1 MTTGRTAIVDQKF
14 TVAVA
19 SIDDAFSSDLIER
32 EYVAD
37 ALLEASRVWRSD
49 VYERK
54 GLYEFRYDVE
64 AAADLLCF
72 LEVDEDFCSL
82 QKAYL
87 GPFDVTDLV
96 QSIKERIEDAAERQ
110 LSLERVQS
118 RTDNRIP

>member
-19 SIDDAFSSDLIER
+19 SIDDAFRSDLIER

-37 ALLEASRVWRSD
+37 ALLEASRVWRAD
-49 VYERK
+49 VKERQ

-72 LEVDEDFCSL
+72 LEVDECHCSL

-87 GPFDVTDLV
+87 GPFDVSALV
-96 QSIKERIEDAAERQ
+96 HYSLKDRIEDAAERQ
-110 LSLERVQS
+110 LHLERLQS
-118 RTDNRIP
+118 RTDNRI